1 MANTPR
7 FDPRIDQLG
16 DLVDDLFKGFF
27 VRPVAYEGRGAEA
40 MPRMKVDVAESNGA
54 YLVTAE
60 LPGVKKD
67 DIQVTIDGSQVTLA
81 AEVKRERRPRRMSVS
96 CIPSACSARCRAAS
110 RYRRKWTRRRPK
122 PSSATAC
129 SSSSFRRKR
138 RPSASRSRFSRF
150 FGTMGRSMNAPFQH
164 SPEAA
169 EKARILGEALPYIR
183 QFHGR
188 TIVVKYGGNAMT
200 DEELKS
206 SFARDVVLLKLVG
219 MNPVVVHGGGP
230 QIELLLARL
239 GKKGEFVQGMR
250 VTDAETM
257 DVVEMVL
264 GGQVNKEVV
273 ELINQAGGK
282 AVGLTG
288 QDGAFIHAKKMT
300 LPSKENGRVDLGQ
313 VGEVESIDP
322 AVIEALEKGGFIPVV
337 APIGTGRDGTTY
349 NINAD
354 LVAGKLAEVL
364 RAEKLVVLTNT
375 PGVLDKDGK
384 LLTGL
389 TPKKIDDLVAK
400 GVISGGMLPKIG
412 SALDAARS
420 GVKSVHIID
429 GRVPHALLLEV
440 LTDQGVGTLIRSK

>member
-1 MANTPR
+1 
-7 FDPRIDQLG
+7 
-16 DLVDDLFKGFF
+16 
-27 VRPVAYEGRGAEA
+27 
-40 MPRMKVDVAESNGA
+40 
-54 YLVTAE
+54 
-60 LPGVKKD
+60 
-67 DIQVTIDGSQVTLA
+67 
-81 AEVKRERRPRRMSVS
+81 
-96 CIPSACSARCRAAS
+96 
-110 RYRRKWTRRRPK
+110 
-122 PSSATAC
+122 
-129 SSSSFRRKR
+129 
-138 RPSASRSRFSRF
+138 
-150 FGTMGRSMNAPFQH
+150 MNAPFNH
-164 SPEAA
+164 SPLAA
-169 EKARILGEALPYIR
+169 EKARILGEALPYIQR
-183 QFHGR
+183 FHGK
-188 TIVVKYGGNAMT
+188 TIVVKFGGNAMI

-230 QIELLLARL
+230 QIEQLLTKL
-239 GKKGEFVQGMR
+239 GKKGEFIQGMR

-288 QDGAFIHAKKMT
+288 QDGAFIHARKLV
-300 LPSKENGRVDLGQ
+300 LPSGKEKGSNGNVDLGQ

-322 AVIEALEKGGFIPVV
+322 AVIQALEAGGFIPVV

-429 GRVPHALLLEV
+429 GRVPHAVLLEV